1 MIQIVPISQT
11 SPLFEKQAATA
22 EKDLVSGLPFADI
35 LKESM
40 EQMQETQKI
49 SNQDAYDLAMGNTDD
64 IASVMIHSVQAT
76 AALEMTVQLASRAVS
91 AYKEVLQMIN

>member
-40 EQMQETQKI
+40 EQM
-49 SNQDAYDLAMGNTDD
+49 
-64 IASVMIHSVQAT
+64 
-76 AALEMTVQLASRAVS
+76 
-91 AYKEVLQMIN
+91 

>member
-64 IASVMIHSVQAT
+64 IARKFSRCRFNDGTPFGRRAEGVFS
-76 AALEMTVQLASRAVS
+76 AAP
-91 AYKEVLQMIN
+91 